1 MKSFAG
7 STSKAASIKFCMP
20 TRESLIPIRLDL
32 DVDGHRYKDAFTWN
46 PDDSEVLTFA
56 KRTVKDLKLPPTFV
70 TQISQS
76 IQSQLAEFRSYGG
89 QDMYIREKI
98 VPLKVDLR
106 VNNTVIRDHFLWDIS
121 NFESDPEEFART
133 LCNDLDVADP
143 EVAPAIA
150 VSIREQLFEIAAQSV
165 SAVREAKLGKKGR
178 RTYDL
183 SKGGNNALDVSKYF
197 GSKGSGVIRYYF
209 LFYCCISIILAS
221 IVEFTWSCLFTIII
235 SEKGRTGTLM
245 GQLWIFCQMRKLG
258 LLKSLIHG

>member
-46 PDDSEVLTFA
+46 PDDPDSEVLTFA

-98 VPLKVDLR
+98 VPLK
-106 VNNTVIRDHFLWDIS
+106 DIS